1 MDPSTAALEVAKLIP
16 VAKSAFDHLKTRMKT
31 AEDIPKLI
39 DLYDAFQTLRDE
51 NMRLRE
57 ELRQRD
63 ARAAYTRKKMGVA
76 VVRVQVEPD
85 GTAGPPCC
93 PKCNDDDGDFQCRE
107 QRGRPMTLIV
117 VGHRAAAPLLDWQT
131 RLSPVQRLHGAL
143 FVQAEHYRVRRWIQ
157 VEPHHIV

>member
-16 VAKSAFDHLKTRMKT
+16 VAKSAFDHLKT

-85 GTAGPPCC
+85 GTAGPPCL
-93 PKCNDDDGDFQCRE
+93 PE
-107 QRGRPMTLIV
+107 MQR
-117 VGHRAAAPLLDWQT
+117 
-131 RLSPVQRLHGAL
+131 
-143 FVQAEHYRVRRWIQ
+143 RRR
-157 VEPHHIV
+157 

>member
-76 VVRVQVEPD
+76 VVRAQVEPD

-93 PKCNDDDGDFQCRE
+93 PKCNDDDGEPLPLQ
-107 QRGRPMTLIV
+107 GRTGSLARFGSHWCTSCQGTFEI
-117 VGHRAAAPLLDWQT
+117 R
-131 RLSPVQRLHGAL
+131 
-143 FVQAEHYRVRRWIQ
+143 
-157 VEPHHIV
+157 

>member
-76 VVRVQVEPD
+76 VAMYASKWNQM
-85 GTAGPPCC
+85 APP
-93 PKCNDDDGDFQCRE
+93 
-107 QRGRPMTLIV
+107 
-117 VGHRAAAPLLDWQT
+117 GHLAARNATTTTVNRFP
-131 RLSPVQRLHGAL
+131 
-143 FVQAEHYRVRRWIQ
+143 YRVAPVR
-157 VEPHHIV
+157 